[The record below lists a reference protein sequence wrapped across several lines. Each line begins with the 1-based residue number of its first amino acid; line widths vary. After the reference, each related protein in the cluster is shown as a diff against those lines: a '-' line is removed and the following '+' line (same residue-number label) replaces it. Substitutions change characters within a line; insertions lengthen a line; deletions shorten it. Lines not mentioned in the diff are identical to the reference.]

1 MAQTGATANK
11 TNGGNQ
17 PGQVS
22 REYTHDII
30 RVDDLHLAIDLK
42 GTDIEVI
49 RGASFRIP
57 AGKTVAL
64 VGESGSGKSIMSQA
78 ILGILPNVARIT
90 GGNIWYR
97 ENPGDEPLDLAK
109 LKDDSAERIAL
120 RGGKISII
128 FQEPMTSLSPLHTI
142 GNQIGEAL
150 ELHRDIDKAEVQPT
164 VVQMLDLVG
173 FPDPAAAWSMY
184 PMELSG

>member
-1 MAQTGATANK
+1 MAQTGVTENK

-90 GGNIWYR
+90 SGNIWYR
-97 ENPGDEPLDLAK
+97 ENPVINR
-109 LKDDSAERIAL
+109 STWQ
-120 RGGKISII
+120 S
-128 FQEPMTSLSPLHTI
+128 
-142 GNQIGEAL
+142 
-150 ELHRDIDKAEVQPT
+150 
-164 VVQMLDLVG
+164 
-173 FPDPAAAWSMY
+173 
-184 PMELSG
+184 